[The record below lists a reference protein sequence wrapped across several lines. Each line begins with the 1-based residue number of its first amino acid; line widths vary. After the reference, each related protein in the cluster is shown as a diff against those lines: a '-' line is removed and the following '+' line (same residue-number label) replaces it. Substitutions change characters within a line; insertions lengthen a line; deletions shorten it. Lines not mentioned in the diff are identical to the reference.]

1 MRSVAYH
8 IQLLGTTDIAINHN
22 LIEKINQLFYDCKWD
37 ESKRFYSELMNRER
51 TLNNEPLPRP
61 DFICIFSTEENGGK
75 YDVGVCTIVIENNNL
90 ILENSCI
97 KAESSAQGLFAQ
109 FRKTLFYELIY
120 GKYELSKAIS
130 KITQCNNLYFISFM
144 DSEQSNYKNL
154 KRINNAC
161 SIDNDRKIFN
171 YIKKTNGFKKK
182 DFPNLNINWGMRGY
196 QEAFVIRVHKNNIV
210 TRLPYHDSEII
221 DNTYVNSIKVKQ
233 EVQIVSNVK
242 SKLESTPLSPL
253 SKSRLGTAGTTETTD
268 LYVAN
273 SNLIHTIRQNANTKH
288 IGKGLYTKN
297 TISKGANICNFE
309 GTIFHVNELDEYT
322 NKYKRENGFWG
333 FVQIDKQHYL
343 NTYESDCFANYINS
357 PQNTKQPD
365 GKTSGANAKMVVN
378 NKSKMARVK
387 AIKEINANEEI
398 LMSYGPKFKF

>member
-1 MRSVAYH
+1 MRSVTYH
-8 IQLLGTTDIAINHN
+8 IQLIGTSDIAFNHN

-51 TLNNEPLPRP
+51 QFNDEPLPRP
-61 DFICIFSTEENGGK
+61 DFICIFSTEENDEK
-75 YDVGVCTIVIENNNL
+75 YDVGICTIVIENNNF

-97 KAESSAQGLFAQ
+97 QAESSAQGLFAQ

-130 KITQCNNLYFISFM
+130 KITQCNNLYFISFL
-144 DSEQSNYKNL
+144 DSQQSNYKIL

-161 SIDNDRKIFN
+161 SIDNDKKIFN
-171 YIKKTNGFKKK
+171 YITKTNGFKKK
-182 DFPNLNINWGMRGY
+182 DFPNLNINWDTRGY

-221 DNTYVNSIKVKQ
+221 DNAYVNSIKVKQ
-233 EVQIVSNVK
+233 EVQIVSNFK
-242 SKLESTPLSPL
+242 SKLESISLSPL
-253 SKSRLGTAGTTETTD
+253 SKSRLETTD

-288 IGKGLYTKN
+288 MGKGLYTKN

-357 PQNTKQPD
+357 PQNTKQTD
-365 GKTSGANAKMVVN
+365 GKTSIANAKMVVN
-378 NKSKMARVK
+378 NKSKIVRVK
-387 AIKEINANEEI
+387 ATKEIKAYQEI
-398 LMSYGPKFKF
+398 LMSYGRNFKF